1 MVYKVQGDF
10 SSCNFIDLFQQL
22 GKNFKIIYK
31 NGSMYISSKKYDKNF
46 KEDNYLKRFFKPYNG
61 LIYFQVNETNIMREE
76 EEIRNWCRD
85 NLVRL
90 DRERYEI
97 ENQDKLK
104 EVMTNLDKM
113 EQILKEKYRK
123 EVKDARGSEKEKG
136 QASEGD
142 QTSI

>member
-31 NGSMYISSKKYDKNF
+31 NGSMYISSKKYDKKF
-46 KEDNYLKRFFKPYNG
+46 KEDNYLKKFFKPYNG

-123 EVKDARGSEKEKG
+123 EVKDAGGSEKEKG
-136 QASEGD
+136 QTSEGD

>member
-31 NGSMYISSKKYDKNF
+31 NGSMYISSKKYDKKF
-46 KEDNYLKRFFKPYNG
+46 KEDSYLKKFFKPYNG

-136 QASEGD
+136 QTSEGD

>member
-10 SSCNFIDLFQQL
+10 SSCNFIDLFQRL

-46 KEDNYLKRFFKPYNG
+46 KEDNYLKKFFRSYND

-136 QASEGD
+136 QTSEGD